1 MRASAVI
8 IGVAALGVLLQ
19 GCAAVPIAEAV
30 GWAMAGASLGIT
42 AMHDCKADG
51 GLPDCVNPY
60 TPAGGKPKP

>member
-1 MRASAVI
+1 MNLARIMLAL
-8 IGVAALGVLLQ
+8 AALGALQ
-19 GCAAVPIAEAV
+19 GCAAVPVAEAV